1 MKLYRSYM
9 FRSKDP
15 VIDQLRTVVQD
26 KLKRNFSFSDLKQI
40 EDDGGPTAGSMA
52 KWFWGDT
59 KRPQNS
65 SIEAAG
71 RSMGLMRVWVPLKLE
86 ENPMPKSVAKKRKK
100 AKG

>member
-15 VIDQLRTVVQD
+15 VIDQLRTALQD
-26 KLKRNFSFSDLKQI
+26 KLGSQFDFGDLKKI
-40 EDDGGPTAGSMA
+40 EEDGGPTAGAMA
-52 KWFWGDT
+52 GWFWGET

-86 ENPMPKSVAKKRKK
+86 DGPAPRVPAKRKK
-100 AKG
+100 KTA